1 MNLVK
6 KNMKYIQEFG
16 LELFILS
23 GLVRIFAVFKMW
35 NVQYIVERWKRK
47 KVEKYLQNDICIRDI
62 MQEVMATEYPKDVER
77 KSNTIWV
84 FWYQGIECAP
94 DIVKACIASIKENC
108 KDYDVVILDKDNIS
122 NYYIPSQSIQQ
133 KLNDGRMSLTHFSDI
148 LRMNL
153 LNSYGG
159 RWIDA
164 TIFLTG
170 DVFKNRQFFTL
181 KGDFDSKRISEG
193 KWTGFFIGGENP
205 YLYHFLTIA
214 FNRYWKKHD
223 MLISYFL
230 IDYLIHLAYCSNE
243 SIKVCIDSVEEING
257 NIYFLQNNLNN
268 VLDDEKYHKF
278 TTETMVHKLT
288 YKTEIIENKDSVYN
302 KYIKIH
308 IKK

>member
-1 MNLVK
+1 MSLVK
-6 KNMKYIQEFG
+6 KNLKYIQEFG
-16 LELFILS
+16 LVLFILS
-23 GLVRIFAVFKMW
+23 GLVSIFGIFKMW
-35 NVQYIVERWKRK
+35 NVQYFVELWKRK
-47 KVEKYLQNDICIRDI
+47 KVKKYLENDICTHDI
-62 MQEVMATEYPKDVER
+62 MQEVIATEHSKDIVH
-77 KSNTIWV
+77 KSNAIWV

-122 NYYIPSQSIQQ
+122 NYYVPTRSIQQ

-170 DVFKNRQFFTL
+170 DVFKDRRFFTL
-181 KGDFDSKRISEG
+181 KGDFDTKRISEG
-193 KWTGFFIGGENP
+193 KWTGFFMGGENP

-214 FNRYWKKHD
+214 FNQYWEKHD
-223 MLISYFL
+223 MLIGYFL
-230 IDYLIHLAYCSNE
+230 IDYLIDLAYCSNE
-243 SIKVCIDSVEEING
+243 SIKACIDSVEKING
-257 NIYFLQNNLNN
+257 DIYFLQNNLNN
-268 VLDDEKYHKF
+268 ILDDAKYQKF

-288 YKTEIIENKDSVYN
+288 YKTELIENTDSIYN